1 MSIIPRIIHQAWTSN
16 DRLKEKYFKWR
27 LSWIEKNPEYSF
39 LFWDMDSISFDRLT
53 TNGAKLMRMPLKFTV
68 KSDIIRWEMLWLY
81 GGIWADMDTEC
92 RKCFDP
98 LLDCESFAG
107 VSYHPDGIGNA
118 IVGTVA
124 GNPLIKEIRD
134 ATNEAILADVPRS
147 FDKKRLNEAHGATFA
162 GSNFLYR
169 VKKIYPRQYFY
180 QYHPTKSWRYRNGS
194 LPENFPEAYSIHK
207 WEGASPDGWGH
218 VDH

>member
-1 MSIIPRIIHQAWTSN
+1 
-16 DRLKEKYFKWR
+16 
-27 LSWIEKNPEYSF
+27 
-39 LFWDMDSISFDRLT
+39 MDSIPFDRLT
-53 TNGAKLMRMPLKFTV
+53 PNGAKLMRMPLKFTV
-68 KSDIIRWEMLWLY
+68 KSDIIRWEMLWIY

-124 GNPLIKEIRD
+124 GNPLIAEIRD

-162 GSNFLYR
+162 GSNFLYK
-169 VKKIYPRQYFY
+169 VKKIYPQKYFY
-180 QYHPTKSWRYRNGS
+180 QYHPTESWRYRNGS